1 MAKVIKVKKKSGRL
15 QEFNERKVIIA
26 CRKAGA
32 SIAVAKRVTNII
44 SRKVYD
50 GIPTSEI
57 RKMVVKELANYSNNY
72 SKDFKMYK
80 KSKK

>member
-1 MAKVIKVKKKSGRL
+1 MAKVIRVKKKSGRL
-15 QEFNERKVIIA
+15 QKFNERKIIIA

-57 RKMVVKELANYSNNY
+57 RKMVIKELSNYSNNY
-72 SKDFKMYK
+72 SRDFKKFK
-80 KSKK
+80 KPKK

>member
-1 MAKVIKVKKKSGRL
+1 MAKVMRVKKKSGRL
-15 QEFNERKVIIA
+15 QKFNERKIIIA

-44 SRKVYD
+44 SRKIYD

-57 RKMVVKELANYSNNY
+57 KKMVVKELSNYSNNY
-72 SKDFKMYK
+72 SKSFKKFK
-80 KSKK
+80 KSRK